1 MFRNITIR
9 IRLALAMGFL
19 GLLMIVGA
27 ILGVVGIAM
36 SNSDQK
42 ELYTDQLASATA
54 LGKYDFYVAR
64 GRLVL
69 DRIAAQPDSPDVA
82 NLQQRAKE
90 QFDVADKAWQTYRA
104 LPAGADEARLSD
116 EVEAKRAEA
125 MSGPVAQVYAA
136 IDRHDTAALSELISH
151 KMTAPFNEVT
161 DRTAQLEAMQAEQA
175 RALYEAAQKRFDAI
189 LVIAAAGLAV
199 GLAMAVFAWYTLQKS
214 IAGPLGDA
222 LRHFRHIA
230 DGDLSHRIEVR
241 SRDEMGRLMEG
252 LQSMQTR
259 LTETI
264 TVVRDS
270 AQSIATA
277 TKQISAGNIDLSQR
291 TEEQAASLGE
301 TASSMTELTSTVRQN
316 TENARQATNLAREAT
331 SVAQTGSEVIS
342 QVVSTMG
349 EINGSSRQIA
359 DIIGVIEGIAFQTN
373 ILALNAAVEAARAGE
388 EGRGFAVVAGEVRTL
403 AQRSGAAAKEIKALI
418 DKSVERVGNGTELVG
433 RAGRTMDEINEA
445 VRRVSEITVEI
456 SAASEEQ
463 SDGIEQ
469 VTQAVTQMD
478 SVTQQNAALV
488 EEAAAA
494 AASLREQAE
503 RMNGVV
509 SVFRT
514 GAQSRAF

>member
-36 SNSDQK
+36 SNNDQK
-42 ELYTDQLASATA
+42 ELYTDQLASASA

-69 DRIAAQPDSPDVA
+69 DRIAAQPDSPDVE
-82 NLQQRAKE
+82 NLRQRAKE
-90 QFDVADKAWQTYRA
+90 QFDIADKAWQTYRA
-104 LPAGADEARLSD
+104 LPAGADEARISD

-136 IDRHDTAALSELISH
+136 IDRHDTAELSELISH
-151 KMTAPFNEVT
+151 KMTTPFNEVT
-161 DRTAQLEAMQAEQA
+161 DRTAQLETMQADQA

-189 LVIAAAGLAV
+189 LVIAAVGLAV

-222 LRHFRHIA
+222 LRHFRYIA

-264 TVVRDS
+264 TTVRDS

-331 SVAQTGSEVIS
+331 SVAQTGSDVIS

-418 DKSVERVGNGTELVG
+418 DKSVERVSNGTELVG

-503 RMNGVV
+503 RMNGAV

-514 GAQSRAF
+514 GTQSLAF

>member
-9 IRLALAMGFL
+9 IRLAFAMGFL

-27 ILGVVGIAM
+27 VLGVVGVAM
-36 SNSDQK
+36 SNNDQK
-42 ELYTDQLASATA
+42 VLYTDQLASAIA
-54 LGKYDFYVAR
+54 LGKFDFYTAR

-69 DRIAAQPDSPDVA
+69 DRIAAQPDSPEVEDLRKRA
-82 NLQQRAKE
+82 NE
-90 QFDVADKAWQTYRA
+90 QFDIADNAWKTYRA
-104 LPAGADEARLSD
+104 QSAGADETRLAD
-116 EVEAKRAEA
+116 EVEARRAAA
-125 MSGPVAQVYAA
+125 MSGPVAQVNAA
-136 IDRHDTAALSELISH
+136 IGRHDSAALSDLISH

-161 DRTAQLEAMQAEQA
+161 DRTAKLEALQADQA
-175 RALYEAAQKRFDAI
+175 RELYETAQKRFDAI
-189 LVIAAAGLAV
+189 LVLAV
-199 GLAMAVFAWYTLQKS
+199 LGVAVGIGMAAIAWYTLQKS
-214 IAGPLGDA
+214 IAGPLDDA
-222 LRHFRHIA
+222 LRHFRQIA
-230 DGDLSHRIEVR
+230 DGDLSERIDVR

-264 TVVRDS
+264 ASVRDS

-277 TKQISAGNIDLSQR
+277 TKQISAGNIDLSSR

-316 TENARQATNLAREAT
+316 TDNARQATTLARDAA
-331 SVAQTGSEVIS
+331 SVAQTGSDVIS

-388 EGRGFAVVAGEVRTL
+388 QGRGFAVVAGEVRTL

-418 DKSVERVGNGTELVG
+418 DRSVERVSNGTELVG
-433 RAGRTMDEINEA
+433 RAGRTMNEINEA
-445 VRRVSEITVEI
+445 VRRVTEMTAEI

-488 EEAAAA
+488 EQAAAA

-509 SVFRT
+509 SVFRI
-514 GAQSRAF
+514 A

>member
-9 IRLALAMGFL
+9 TRLALAMGFL
-19 GLLMIVGA
+19 GVLMAVGA
-27 ILGVVGIAM
+27 VLGVVGIAM
-36 SNSDQK
+36 SNNDQK
-42 ELYTDQLASATA
+42 ELYTDQLASASA

-82 NLQQRAKE
+82 NLRQRAQE

-116 EVEAKRAEA
+116 EVEAKRAAA

-136 IDRHDTAALSELISH
+136 IDRHDTAALSELIAH
-151 KMTAPFNEVT
+151 KMTTPFNEVT
-161 DRTAQLEAMQAEQA
+161 DRTAQLEAMQADQA
-175 RALYEAAQKRFDAI
+175 RALYETAQKRFDAI
-189 LVIAAAGLAV
+189 LAIAAAGLAV
-199 GLAMAVFAWYTLQKS
+199 GLAMAAFAWYTLQKS
-214 IAGPLGDA
+214 ITGPLGDA
-222 LRHFRHIA
+222 LLHFRQIA
-230 DGDLSHRIEVR
+230 DGDLSHRIDVR

-259 LTETI
+259 LTGTI
-264 TVVRDS
+264 AAVRDS

-331 SVAQTGSEVIS
+331 SVAQTGSDVIS

-418 DKSVERVGNGTELVG
+418 DKSVERVSNGTELVG
-433 RAGRTMDEINEA
+433 RAGRTMEEINEA

-488 EEAAAA
+488 EQAAAA

-514 GAQSRAF
+514 GAQAF

>member
-27 ILGVVGIAM
+27 VLGVVGIAM
-36 SNSDQK
+36 SNDDQK
-42 ELYTDQLASATA
+42 ELYTDQLASAIA
-54 LGKYDFYVAR
+54 LGKYDFHIAR

-69 DRIAAQPDSPDVA
+69 DRIGAAPDSPDVP
-82 NLQQRAKE
+82 NLLQRARE
-90 QFDVADKAWQTYRA
+90 QFDIADKAWQSYRA
-104 LPAGADEARLSD
+104 LPAGADETRISD
-116 EVEAKRAEA
+116 EVDAKRAVA
-125 MSGPVAQVYAA
+125 MSGPVPQVYAA
-136 IDRHDTAALSELISH
+136 IGRRDTAALGDLISH
-151 KMTAPFNEVT
+151 KMTAPFNDIT

-175 RALYEAAQKRFDAI
+175 RALYDAAQKRFDTI

-199 GLAMAVFAWYTLQKS
+199 GLVMAVFGWYTLQKS
-214 IAGPLGDA
+214 IAGPLDDA
-222 LRHFRHIA
+222 LLHFRSIA
-230 DGDLSHRIEVR
+230 DGDLSQRIGVR

-252 LQSMQTR
+252 LQAMQMR

-264 TVVRDS
+264 TTVRDS

-277 TKQISAGNIDLSQR
+277 TRQISAGNIDLSQR

-301 TASSMTELTSTVRQN
+301 TASSMTELTSTVRRN
-316 TENARQATNLAREAT
+316 SDNARQATSLARDAA
-331 SVAQTGSEVIS
+331 SVAQTGHQVIS

-349 EINGSSRQIA
+349 EINGSSQQIA

-418 DKSVERVGNGTELVG
+418 DKSVERVGNGTALVD
-433 RAGRTMDEINEA
+433 RAGSTMNEINEA
-445 VRRVSEITVEI
+445 VRRVTEITVEI

-463 SDGIEQ
+463 SDGIER

-488 EEAAAA
+488 EQAAAA

-514 GAQSRAF
+514 A

>member
-27 ILGVVGIAM
+27 VLGVVGIAM
-36 SNSDQK
+36 SNNDQK
-42 ELYTDQLASATA
+42 ELYTDQLASSIA
-54 LGKYDFYVAR
+54 LGQFDFFDAG

-69 DRIAAQPDSPDVA
+69 DRISAEPDSPDVA
-82 NLQQRAKE
+82 NLLSHARE
-90 QFDVADKAWQTYRA
+90 QFGLAEKAWQTYRA
-104 LPAGADEARLSD
+104 LPAGPDETRIGE
-116 EVEAKRAEA
+116 EVEAKRAAA
-125 MSGPVAQVYAA
+125 MSGPVAQMYAA
-136 IDRHDTAALSELISH
+136 IERHDNAALNDLISH

-161 DRTAQLEAMQAEQA
+161 DRTAKLEAMQAQQA
-175 RALYEAAQKRFDAI
+175 HELYDAAQKRFDAI
-189 LVIAAAGLAV
+189 LAIAATGLVIGLGLA
-199 GLAMAVFAWYTLQKS
+199 AFAWYTLQKS
-214 IAGPLGDA
+214 IAGPLDDA
-222 LRHFRHIA
+222 LRHFRFIA
-230 DGDLSHRIEVR
+230 DGDLSQRIDVR

-252 LQSMQTR
+252 LQSMQRR

-264 TVVRDS
+264 AAVRDS

-316 TENARQATNLAREAT
+316 TDNARQATSLARDAA
-331 SVAQTGSEVIS
+331 SVAQTGSDVIA
-342 QVVSTMG
+342 QVVSTMD
-349 EINGSSRQIA
+349 EINGSSQQIA

-403 AQRSGAAAKEIKALI
+403 AQRSGSAAKEIKALI

-433 RAGRTMDEINEA
+433 RAGRTMNEINEA
-445 VRRVSEITVEI
+445 VRRVTEITGEI

-463 SDGIEQ
+463 TDGIEQ

-488 EEAAAA
+488 EQAAAA

-509 SVFRT
+509 GVFRV
-514 GAQSRAF
+514 A

>member
-9 IRLALAMGFL
+9 VRLALAMGFL

-36 SNSDQK
+36 SNNDQK

-90 QFDVADKAWQTYRA
+90 QFDIADKAWQTYRA
-104 LPAGADEARLSD
+104 LPAGADEARISD

-136 IDRHDTAALSELISH
+136 IDRHDTAALSDLISH
-151 KMTAPFNEVT
+151 KMTTPFNEVT

-331 SVAQTGSEVIS
+331 SVAQTGSDVIS